1 MKKQILSLHPIKIS
15 QHRKHKLSALT
26 KNEAG
31 SITVEAALVM
41 PIFILF
47 LFVFYLLLMT
57 ISAQM
62 ALQATAASSVQQLS
76 AHMHPIA
83 LMVNELKD
91 RTGSHTTIQYDNA
104 DEGWKKTVYD
114 ISEVLPAPIDSLVQE
129 GLKGNWWPA
138 ANLAGTILGKDILDT
153 MIQSQVSSPVLQK
166 DKVELAYLQLPDL
179 INYTDLNVTLAL
191 EYELPIKIPLFN
203 QAITIREQAVQRVW
217 IPDVRPS
224 YYEINEAEDAYI
236 YVVSLTPNPVK
247 PGRKATLKIITLP
260 NTKIDLG
267 IVYKSGSSVAKH
279 LGEVISNDKG
289 EAEWTWHVSGNTTV
303 GSWNMNL
310 SLPEQSYQIEQIF
323 NVAKSK

>member
-1 MKKQILSLHPIKIS
+1 MKQQKAQL
-15 QHRKHKLSALT
+15 ALKT
-26 KNEAG
+26 TNETG
-31 SITVEAALVM
+31 SITIEAALVM

-62 ALQATAASSVQQLS
+62 ALQATAAASVQQIS

-83 LMVNELKD
+83 LMVNEVKD
-91 RTGSHTTIQYDNA
+91 RTGSNTTIQYDNA
-104 DEGWKKTVYD
+104 DEGWKKSVYD
-114 ISEVLPAPIDSLVQE
+114 ISEVLPSPMDSLVQE

-153 MIQSQVSSPVLQK
+153 MIQSQVTSPVLQK
-166 DKVELAYLQLPDL
+166 EKVELAYLQLPDL

-191 EYELPIKIPLFN
+191 QYELPIKVPLLN
-203 QAITIREQAVQRVW
+203 QVITIREQAVQRVW

-224 YYEINEAEDAYI
+224 YYEINEEEDAYI

-247 PGRKATLKIITLP
+247 PGHKAKLKVMTLP
-260 NTKIDLG
+260 NTKISLEV
-267 IVYKSGSSVAKH
+267 IYKSGSSVAKH
-279 LGEVISNDKG
+279 LGTVTSNDKG

-303 GSWNMNL
+303 GTWNMNIK
-310 SLPEQSYQIEQIF
+310 LPEKSYSVEHIF

>member
-1 MKKQILSLHPIKIS
+1 MRRQILSRYLIK
-15 QHRKHKLSALT
+15 LT
-26 KNEAG
+26 QYKKAQLPMKTNNESG
-31 SITVEAALVM
+31 SITMEAALVM

-62 ALQATAASSVQQLS
+62 ALQATAASSVQQIS

-91 RTGSHTTIQYDNA
+91 RTGSNTTIQYDNA

-114 ISEVLPAPIDSLVQE
+114 ISGVLPAPMDSLVQE

-138 ANLAGTILGKDILDT
+138 TNIAGTILGKDILDT

-166 DKVELAYLQLPDL
+166 EKVELAYLQLPDL
-179 INYTDLNVTLAL
+179 INYTDLNVTLSL
-191 EYELPIKIPLFN
+191 EYELPIKVPLLN
-203 QAITIREQAVQRVW
+203 QVITIREQAVQRVW

-224 YYEINEAEDAYI
+224 YYEVNEEEDAYI
-236 YVVSLTPNPVK
+236 YVVSLTPDPVK
-247 PGRKATLKIITLP
+247 PGHKATLKVITIP
-260 NTKIDLG
+260 NTKISLE
-267 IVYKSGSSVAKH
+267 IIYKSGSSVARH
-279 LGEVISNDKG
+279 LGEVTSNDKG

-303 GSWNMNL
+303 GTWNMNIK
-310 SLPEQSYQIEQIF
+310 LPEKSYSVEHIF
-323 NVAKSK
+323 NVAKNK

>member
-1 MKKQILSLHPIKIS
+1 MKRQILS
-15 QHRKHKLSALT
+15 RYLT
-26 KNEAG
+26 KLNQHQKTRFPEKTTNETG
-31 SITVEAALVM
+31 SITMEAALVM

-62 ALQATAASSVQQLS
+62 ALQATAASSVQQIS

-83 LMVNELKD
+83 LMVDEMKD
-91 RTGSHTTIQYDNA
+91 RTGSNITIQFDNA

-114 ISEVLPAPIDSLVQE
+114 ISGVLPAPMDSLVQE

-138 ANLAGTILGKDILDT
+138 ANVAGTILGKNILDT
-153 MIQSQVSSPVLQK
+153 LIQSQVSSPVLQK

-191 EYELPIKIPLFN
+191 QYELPIKIPLMN
-203 QAITIREQAVQRVW
+203 QVITIREQAVQRVW

-224 YYEINEAEDAYI
+224 YYEINEEEDAYI
-236 YVVSLTPNPVK
+236 YLVSLTPNPVK
-247 PGRKATLKIITLP
+247 PGHKATLKVITLP

-267 IVYKSGSSVAKH
+267 IVYKSGSSVARH
-279 LGEVISNDKG
+279 LGEVTSNDKG

-303 GSWNMNL
+303 GTWSMNIK
-310 SLPEQSYQIEQIF
+310 LPEKSYSVDHIF